1 MSSIDDTN
9 FGMLLLL
16 SMLLRNK
23 QALRLGLETHLF
35 KLDTTD
41 IIQYENAINYIIVF
55 IPSFFKWFDMGIST
69 KNSEL
74 I

>member
-16 SMLLRNK
+16 SMLLRDK

-55 IPSFFKWFDMGIST
+55 IPFSLNDLTW
-69 KNSEL
+69 EL
-74 I
+74 ALKTPN